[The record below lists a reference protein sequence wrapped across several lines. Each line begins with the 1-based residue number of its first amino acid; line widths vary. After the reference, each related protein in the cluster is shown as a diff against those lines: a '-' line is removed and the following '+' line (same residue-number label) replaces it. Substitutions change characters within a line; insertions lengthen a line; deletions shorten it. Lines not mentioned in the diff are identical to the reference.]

1 VKLILVGWMCINPK
15 FNQMKKAAILS
26 FAVVII
32 LLACKGKQEGR
43 SSGRDVLQAPGLVH
57 DTFSLKA
64 LVADIAKTNVLMGGV
79 VGVDGRRPEQWSRF
93 DLLRAKATDQ
103 QLIALTDD
111 TNAVVRCYAFQ
122 ALAEKNYVDVY
133 PIVLCHLS
141 DTATVLTFNGCL
153 VGSEKAGDLML
164 GQVYSKCGQDYNRHL
179 SVGERAMVDSL
190 LIYGND
196 NKLQKRN
203 MVLSGIEPLKR
214 YYIGVRRLA
223 TVEKNK
229 EAVVALAKYR
239 KKNDIPVI
247 KELLDD
253 AGSQKFG
260 FAAVKYF
267 PDPSF
272 YPYLEKA
279 LKDEIKDDKEND
291 VQELYY
297 AIVQYKNKASRE
309 LLKFALSEAKDM
321 MYIHHSDFLSQA
333 LREYPAPIYEGL
345 VKPIYTG
352 RPLR

>member
-1 VKLILVGWMCINPK
+1 
-15 FNQMKKAAILS
+15 MKRISCLS
-26 FAVVII
+26 FVVVII

-43 SSGRDVLQAPGLVH
+43 PSGREALKAFGLVH
-57 DTFSLKA
+57 DTLSLKA
-64 LVADIAKTNVLMGGV
+64 LVADITKTNVLMGGA
-79 VGVDGRRPEQWSRF
+79 VGIDGRRPEQWDRF
-93 DLLRAKATDQ
+93 DLLRTKASDQ
-103 QLIALTDD
+103 ELIALTDD

-133 PIVLCHLS
+133 PIVICHLS
-141 DTATVLTFNGCL
+141 DTATVRTINGCL
-153 VGSEKAGDLML
+153 IGSKKAGDLML
-164 GQVYSKCGQDYNRHL
+164 DGVYSKCGQDGNRHL
-179 SVGERAMVDSL
+179 NTDQREVVDSL

-196 NKLQKRN
+196 NRLDKRN
-203 MVLSGIEPLKR
+203 MVLSRIEPAKR
-214 YYIGVRRLA
+214 YYVGVRRLA

-229 EAVVALAKYR
+229 EAVVALSKYR
-239 KKNDIPVI
+239 KKSDIPII
-247 KELLDD
+247 KEFLNDPH
-253 AGSQKFG
+253 SQKFG
-260 FAAVKYF
+260 FAAVKNF

-279 LKDEIKDDKEND
+279 LKDEIKNDKEND

-321 MYIHHSDFLSQA
+321 KYIHHSDYLSQA